1 VQGNAPAPPPLED
14 SPAPRRPIDAG
25 GRRRDAGR
33 VLGIGALVCCA
44 ASTLLMVASGLLGP
58 SSTEPVFGSAGLLP
72 PWFWRAHPPDLL
84 VCALVGLVVVLGT
97 AAVVAG
103 LAAVRRGWSPR
114 SRTLLLCGGLAV
126 VGLLC
131 VPPVGTTD
139 PLNYAVYGRM
149 ATLGVDP
156 YRTTPW
162 AFAQGGDPIGQL
174 ALAEPWLH
182 YPSVY
187 GPLVTLTEW
196 AASLAGGM
204 SMLRTVWLL
213 SVLNGAAFVATGA
226 LLLKLAGPDPARRV
240 RSQLL
245 WTLNP
250 VLLWN
255 LVAGPHIDAL
265 GTLCVVAAFWAL
277 RRSGPATGLMLGA
290 ASAVKITLGILA
302 LPLAWSMRHDRR
314 RLVGAV
320 AVGVLVVAVGYGF
333 TPHAVVNAVR
343 VSGQS
348 AVGSPWPLVLRKLLV
363 PVFGATGGKAVMA
376 VLEITLMAVLVVV
389 LRATLPRAADDDI
402 VQRAARPALILVAAY
417 LLGTAYV
424 RPWYDALAWVLLALV
439 PRSWFD
445 LVLLAHTT
453 LMTVPYVPGLPNV
466 LHPHQLNVLVLQTGY
481 RVVPA
486 LQVLLLF
493 TVLYVYARRRPGA
506 RPPLLPRGTRRAGGR
521 PLDRDAT
528 APAGPAVLDSRRDV
542 PVPGTRPLFFFDRRR
557 R

>member
-1 VQGNAPAPPPLED
+1 MQGNAPAPSPLED

-25 GRRRDAGR
+25 GRSRDAGR
-33 VLGIGALVCCA
+33 ALGIGALVCCTG
-44 ASTLLMVASGLLGP
+44 SVLLMIISGLLGP
-58 SSTEPVFGSAGLLP
+58 SSTEPVFGSARLLP
-72 PWFWRAHPPDLL
+72 PWFWTADPPDAL
-84 VCALVGLVVVLGT
+84 VCALVALVLVLAA

-114 SRTLLLCGGLAV
+114 PRTLLLCGGAAV

-149 ATLGVDP
+149 ATLGIDP

-162 AFAQGGDPIGQL
+162 AFAQGGDPIGHL

-187 GPLVTLTEW
+187 GPLVTMTEW
-196 AASLAGGM
+196 AASTAGGT
-204 SMLRTVWLL
+204 SMLRTVCLL

-250 VLLWN
+250 VLIWN

-265 GTLCVVAAFWAL
+265 GTLFVVAAFWAL
-277 RRSGPATGLMLGA
+277 RRSGAATGLMLGA
-290 ASAVKITLGILA
+290 ATAVKITLGILA

-314 RLVGAV
+314 RLAAAV
-320 AVGVLVVAVGYGF
+320 TVGVLVVAVGYGF
-333 TPHAVVNAVR
+333 TPHAVLNAVR

-348 AVGSPWPLVLRKLLV
+348 AVGSPWPLLLRKLLV
-363 PVFGATGGKAVMA
+363 PVFGAAGGKAVMA
-376 VLEITLMAVLVVV
+376 LLEITLMAVLVVL
-389 LRATLPRAADDDI
+389 LRATLPLAADDDI
-402 VQRAARPALILVAAY
+402 AQRAARPALVLVAAY

-424 RPWYDALAWVLLALV
+424 RPWYDGVAWVLLALV

-453 LMTVPYVPGLPNV
+453 LMTMPFVPGLPTV
-466 LHPHQLNVLVLQTGY
+466 LHPHGLNVLVLQVGY
-481 RVVPA
+481 RIVPA

-493 TVLYVYARRRPGA
+493 TVVYVYARRRPRA
-506 RPPLLPRGTRRAGGR
+506 RPPLLLRGTRRAGERAPARGA
-521 PLDRDAT
+521 PP
-528 APAGPAVLDSRRDV
+528 PAGPAVLDSRRDV
-542 PVPGTRPLFFFDRRR
+542 RMAGTRLTLFFDRRR